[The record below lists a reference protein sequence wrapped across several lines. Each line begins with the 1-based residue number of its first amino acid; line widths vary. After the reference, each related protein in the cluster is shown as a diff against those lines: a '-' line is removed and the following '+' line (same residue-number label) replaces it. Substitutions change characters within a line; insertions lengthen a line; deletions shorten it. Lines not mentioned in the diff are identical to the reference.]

1 MVAQAIKY
9 EHGES
14 EASREGTAAHWALS
28 EVLSGQTVAVG
39 QVPPNHFVLTT
50 QMVDAAEDVK
60 AWVRAQV
67 EKSGEFPKFWIE
79 RRLAINRVH
88 PKCWGTADLVFYF
101 PVADVLYVLDYK
113 FGHAWVEVFENWQLL
128 AYAAGALEMLQTVE
142 GVIAD
147 KTRVVMGIIQ
157 PRSYHP
163 DGPIRLWEVES
174 AALLRP
180 YFQTMNAAARAAVEP
195 GAKLTPGTHCRDF
208 HCDARHACP
217 ALQNEGLKAVD
228 RSRSAV
234 PFNLPNDA
242 LGVELTDLRRTIKML
257 EARETGLAGQAEAL
271 ITRGERVPFFTLERK
286 PGNLE
291 WTSPVMDVIE
301 MGKLLGAD
309 LRKPVD
315 VITPTQAKKL
325 IGDEVVAG
333 LASRPPGTAKLVA
346 VDDTS
351 ARKIFT

>member
-14 EASREGTAAHWALS
+14 EASRGGTAAHWALS
-28 EVLSGQTVAVG
+28 EVLGGQTVAVG

-60 AWVRAQV
+60 AWLDALIA
-67 EKSGEFPKFWIE
+67 KHGEQPHIWIE
-79 RRLAINRVH
+79 QRLSINRVH
-88 PKCWGTADLVFYF
+88 PQCWGTADLIVYF
-101 PVADVLYVLDYK
+101 PRLNLVYAIDYK
-113 FGHAWVEVFENWQLL
+113 FGHGWVEVFEGWQVIC
-128 AYAAGALEMLQTVE
+128 YTAGALEKIQTE
-142 GVIAD
+142 LNAPAHNT
-147 KTRVVMGIIQ
+147 KVVLVIIQ

-163 DGPIRLWEVES
+163 DGSIRMWEMTAEG
-174 AALLRP
+174 LRP
-180 YFQTMNAAARAAVEP
+180 YFQTLNAAARAAVEP

-333 LASRPPGTAKLVA
+333 LASRPPGMAKLVA